1 MRWALEL
8 AERRMLPD
16 TVVRYGI
23 RRLLEQRLRDQRAGD
38 AERRSGAMDAFLEE
52 MRSSPIAVAT
62 GSANEQHYE
71 LPARFF
77 ETVLGPDLK
86 YSSCLWP
93 DGVDDLGRA
102 ERAMLDVTCERA
114 GIEDG
119 MDVLD
124 LGCGWGSLSLRI
136 ARRFP
141 EGSVFAVSNSRSQAE
156 FIRSRCTADG
166 LSNVEV
172 VTCDMNTFTTD
183 RRFDRIV
190 SVEMF
195 EHMRNWQVLFERVA
209 SWLRPDGAFL
219 LHVFCHRDV
228 AYRYEDRSTG
238 DWMAR
243 YFFTGGIMPSDDLP
257 YRFPNHL
264 EVTRHWQVNG
274 VHYSRTLEAWLD
286 RMDARRGSLMPVFR
300 SVYGDDAERWFT
312 RWRMFF
318 MACSELFRYRKGRE
332 WWVSHYLLTPR
343 QSAGRDRLAE
353 TPHGDHYQPEV
364 PGPPLNGPTTSS
376 VTQPP

>member
-16 TVVRYGI
+16 AAVRFGI
-23 RRLLEQRLRDQRAGD
+23 RRLIEQRLHDQQAD
-38 AERRSGAMDAFLEE
+38 DVERTREALHSFLDE
-52 MRSSPIAVAT
+52 MRASPIAVAT
-62 GSANEQHYE
+62 EAANEQHYE
-71 LPARFF
+71 LPPQFF
-77 ETVLGPDLK
+77 KTVLGPELK

-93 DGVDDLGRA
+93 DGVDDLGQA
-102 ERAMLDVTCERA
+102 EQTMLEVTCQRA

-124 LGCGWGSLSLRI
+124 LGCGWGSLSLWI

-141 EGSVFAVSNSRSQAE
+141 RCSVLAVSNSRPQAE
-156 FIRSRCTADG
+156 FIESRCAADG
-166 LSNVEV
+166 LSSVEV
-172 VTCDMNTFTTD
+172 LTGDMNAFTTD

-195 EHMRNWQVLFERVA
+195 EHMRNWQRLFERVA

-219 LHVFCHRDV
+219 LHVFCHREL
-228 AYRYEDRSTG
+228 AYRYENRSVG

-243 YFFTGGIMPSDDLP
+243 HFFTGGIMPSDDLP
-257 YRFPNHL
+257 YHFPKHL
-264 EVTRHWQVNG
+264 RVVRHWRING

-286 RMDARRGSLMPVFR
+286 RMDGHRGRLMPLFR
-300 SVYGDDAERWFT
+300 SVYGDDAERWFA

-318 MACSELFRYRKGRE
+318 MACSELFRYHQGRE
-332 WWVSHYLLTPR
+332 WWVSHYLLRPQR
-343 QSAGRDRLAE
+343 PPGARR
-353 TPHGDHYQPEV
+353 V
-364 PGPPLNGPTTSS
+364 P
-376 VTQPP
+376 VTAA